1 MTLCYLLSYRQNIPV
16 HQVCV
21 LSRKKGGDFMAA
33 IDSAYHYYLSTY
45 GNSVSRYDTHKKSE
59 LRKVYN
65 QIVKA
70 NKESPL
76 YKITDTGDVKKTAI
90 DIKERARS
98 IQNVVASFSD
108 DGSGIESVFQK
119 KIAQSSDENVV
130 SAEYIGSGNTDSS
143 LTFDI
148 QVEQLATPQVNL
160 GQYLVPDRKD
170 IKPGSYSFDL
180 STSLSSYEFQY
191 TVNEGDTNRTV
202 QNKLIRLIQN
212 AGVGLDA
219 KVVEND
225 DGRTAVCITSR
236 QTGLGRDEDSL
247 FEVMPSADG
256 GSIHAMRTLGIDHV
270 EEEAHNS
277 SFLLNGKHRSSY
289 SNTFT
294 INNTFELTLKGIS
307 TDGEPASI
315 GFKTNAEA
323 ITDNVQTLVDVY
335 NDMVEF
341 GHDYDEIQ
349 HSSKLL
355 RDVTSV
361 AKSYHNELE
370 SVGLNLQKNGIISV
384 DKNLLTDAV
393 TAPDAKDCFE
403 LLNDFK
409 DSLSD
414 KAGDVSVDPMN
425 YVKKIIVTYKN
436 PGHNFATPYISSI
449 YSGMM
454 MDCQC

>member
-1 MTLCYLLSYRQNIPV
+1 
-16 HQVCV
+16 
-21 LSRKKGGDFMAA
+21 MAA

-180 STSLSSYEFQY
+180 STS
-191 TVNEGDTNRTV
+191 
-202 QNKLIRLIQN
+202 
-212 AGVGLDA
+212 
-219 KVVEND
+219 
-225 DGRTAVCITSR
+225 
-236 QTGLGRDEDSL
+236 
-247 FEVMPSADG
+247 
-256 GSIHAMRTLGIDHV
+256 
-270 EEEAHNS
+270 
-277 SFLLNGKHRSSY
+277 
-289 SNTFT
+289 
-294 INNTFELTLKGIS
+294 
-307 TDGEPASI
+307 
-315 GFKTNAEA
+315 
-323 ITDNVQTLVDVY
+323 
-335 NDMVEF
+335 
-341 GHDYDEIQ
+341 
-349 HSSKLL
+349 
-355 RDVTSV
+355 
-361 AKSYHNELE
+361 
-370 SVGLNLQKNGIISV
+370 
-384 DKNLLTDAV
+384 
-393 TAPDAKDCFE
+393 
-403 LLNDFK
+403 
-409 DSLSD
+409 
-414 KAGDVSVDPMN
+414 
-425 YVKKIIVTYKN
+425 
-436 PGHNFATPYISSI
+436 
-449 YSGMM
+449 
-454 MDCQC
+454 